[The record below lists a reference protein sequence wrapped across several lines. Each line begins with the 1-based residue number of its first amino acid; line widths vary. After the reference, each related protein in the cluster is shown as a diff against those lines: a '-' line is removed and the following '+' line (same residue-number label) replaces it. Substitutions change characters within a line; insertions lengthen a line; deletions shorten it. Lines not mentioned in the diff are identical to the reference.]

1 MLHRLCLRLNRIIVL
16 LLRSVSISS
25 RKFMLYWTCW
35 RTVLVGISTESVLE
49 LGFERLSIAGRFEG
63 NVTYLNL
70 RGCVGE
76 GQSPWYGFPIYT
88 P

>member
-1 MLHRLCLRLNRIIVL
+1 
-16 LLRSVSISS
+16 
-25 RKFMLYWTCW
+25 MLYWTCW

-63 NVTYLNL
+63 NVAHLNL

-76 GQSPWYGFPIYT
+76 GSPLGTVFLSTHHRSARAYQA
-88 P
+88 

>member
-1 MLHRLCLRLNRIIVL
+1 M
-16 LLRSVSISS
+16 
-25 RKFMLYWTCW
+25 
-35 RTVLVGISTESVLE
+35 LVGISTESVLE

-63 NVTYLNL
+63 NVAHLNL